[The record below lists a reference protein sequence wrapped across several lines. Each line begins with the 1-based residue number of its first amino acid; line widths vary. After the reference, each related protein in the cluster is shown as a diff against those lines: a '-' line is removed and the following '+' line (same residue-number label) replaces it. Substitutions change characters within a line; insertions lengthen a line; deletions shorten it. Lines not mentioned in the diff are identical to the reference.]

1 MIHFVVWGNFIPF
14 GMKLG
19 GPKRGRIQRLA
30 QVDAATLLYI
40 PPPSM
45 VPVSFSN
52 SITRG
57 ADWTFGLQMHG
68 NGACSALVDVTD
80 WIFSATLTTS
90 AGAPLTTPAFALHTP
105 ECPVFS
111 LTHTQTAAL
120 AKQTGAVLTIHATR
134 PDGLELILG
143 RGRVTIN

>member
-1 MIHFVVWGNFIPF
+1 
-14 GMKLG
+14 MKFD
-19 GPKRGRIQRLA
+19 GPKRGRIPHQGQA
-30 QVDAATLLYI
+30 VAATLLYI

-57 ADWTFGLQMHG
+57 ADWTFGFQMRE
-68 NGACSALVDVTD
+68 NGACSALVDVTN
-80 WIFSATLTTS
+80 WTFSATLATS
-90 AGAPLTTPAFALHTP
+90 AGTLLTTPAFALHTP

-111 LTHTQTAAL
+111 LTHAQTAAL

-143 RGRVTIN
+143 RGRITIN